1 MLRGGARGFPINH
14 SHIHTRLRDNKY
26 NILWPVERLRKNSSS
41 GGDGGGGVLMSV
53 YFIIRI
59 IICVN
64 GVCDIITTIIAPT
77 EYFIQLNVR
86 LLRTRGFY
94 TIIIYNIINEEI

>member
-1 MLRGGARGFPINH
+1 MPRGGARGFPINH

-26 NILWPVERLRKNSSS
+26 NILWPVERLRENSSS
-41 GGDGGGGVLMSV
+41 GGGGGGGVLMSV

-64 GVCDIITTIIAPT
+64 GVCDIITTIIAPA
-77 EYFIQLNVR
+77 EYFIRLDAR
-86 LLRTRGFY
+86 LLQARVLYIIILYTRGD
-94 TIIIYNIINEEI
+94 